1 MTGPMIFSPE
11 YYARMRAL
19 EEEGWWNAAM
29 RDAAAMLLKT
39 ARLAAHG
46 RVLDVGC
53 GSGQTMAWFR
63 AAHPAWDVVGL
74 DVAFEGLNAARAFG
88 ERELL
93 AASALDLPFADQS
106 MDAVITLDVLQ
117 HLPLRGGD
125 SQALS
130 EMRRVLRPGGHLLI
144 RTNAQS
150 LPYAADDEAFAFH
163 KYEVPELRTKLKHAG
178 FRAIRVGR
186 LNALLGLAE
195 IPREF
200 AARRASSGD
209 GHYVGLL
216 ATPANRH
223 ALGWRLKRR
232 WLQVEAAAV
241 CRGMSWPLGRT
252 ILALAQ
258 AATP

>member
-163 KYEVPELRTKLKHAG
+163 KYEVLELRTKLNHAG
-178 FRAIRVGR
+178 FRVTRVGR

-252 ILALAQ
+252 ILALAE